1 MIDRWTSL
9 GHPLLVSLTAPSA
22 AGPDPQALYPLP
34 PSLGGQSD
42 LAWQRTVVDHIVPVL
57 LAKNSVQA
65 IVWNQWTD
73 THPHEFAHGG
83 LIDATGKAKPAL
95 KSLAELKKRYLA

>member
-1 MIDRWTSL
+1 MVEQNEEILKQATGARENSEQL
-9 GHPLLVSLTAPSA
+9 LPL
-22 AGPDPQALYPLP
+22 
-34 PSLGGQSD
+34 
-42 LAWQRTVVDHIVPVL
+42 L

-83 LIDATGKAKPAL
+83 LINAVGKAKPAL
-95 KSLAELKKRYLA
+95 RALTALRRKYLA